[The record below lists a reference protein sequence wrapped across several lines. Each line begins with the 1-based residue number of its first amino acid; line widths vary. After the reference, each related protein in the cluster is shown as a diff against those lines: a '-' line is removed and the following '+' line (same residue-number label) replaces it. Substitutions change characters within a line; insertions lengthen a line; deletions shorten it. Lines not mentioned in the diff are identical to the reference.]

1 MRRSRSIVAL
11 AVVLGLP
18 ALAPTGSAAP
28 PRGTTPEARIAY
40 IRDGDLWTVLPT
52 GADDVRI
59 TSGPSRDTDPA
70 WEPGT
75 GRLAFT
81 RTTSTGPQIWI
92 VDTTGGSPQRLMNH
106 ASDPTWSPDGS
117 SIAFVRRTR
126 GNTDI
131 WTTDVAGSNVRR
143 LTNSPAADVEPAW
156 GPSKIA
162 FVSSRGGRPSIWV
175 MAPSGR
181 GERRLTEGK
190 GRDRSPAWV
199 DLEGSTAVILH
210 EHVEAGGDL
219 DLRTVALADGSLTP
233 ILVRDELDQ
242 MPSSASLP
250 WFAFLRR
257 TQSTTSIRTAELDT
271 PLSTMRI
278 IVSGSGLSDPAVAPA
293 IA

>member
-11 AVVLGLP
+11 AAATLML
-18 ALAPTGSAAP
+18 ALAPGGSAAP
-28 PRGTTPEARIAY
+28 PRGTDPEARIAY
-40 IRDGDLWTVLPT
+40 VRDGDLWTAPLT
-52 GADDVRI
+52 GGDDVQI
-59 TSGPSRDTDPA
+59 TSSPSKDTDPA
-70 WEPGT
+70 WEPGS

-81 RTTSTGPQIWI
+81 RKTSTGPQVWI
-92 VDTTGGSPQRLMNH
+92 VDTTGGSPQRLLNR

-117 SIAFVRRTR
+117 SIAFVRRAK

-131 WTTDVAGSNVRR
+131 WTADVDGSNVRR
-143 LTNSPAADVEPAW
+143 LTNSPAPDVEPAW

-175 MAPSGR
+175 MAPGGR

-199 DLEGSTAVILH
+199 DLEGSIAVILH
-210 EHVEAGGDL
+210 EHVETNGDL

-233 ILVRDELDQ
+233 ILERDELDQ

-257 TQSTTSIRTAELDT
+257 TESTTSINTAELDA

-278 IVSGSGLSDPAVAPA
+278 IVSGPGLSDPAVAPA